1 MPGSRKQN
9 NRASALNTECAIK
22 RKMFLAGNIERSVLH
37 LDMDTFFVSVERLKN
52 NMLFDKPVI
61 IGGMSDRGV
70 VSSCSYEA
78 RKYGVNSAMPVKMA
92 RNLCPDAIFIRGD
105 MEMYSK
111 YSHMVTEIIAERS
124 PLYEKSSID
133 EHYIDLTGMDRF
145 FGCYKWS
152 HELRQHII
160 KETGLP
166 ISIGLS
172 VNKTVSKIA
181 TGEAKPNGEMEVKK
195 EIVLPFLDPLS
206 ISKIPMIGQKTYH
219 TLRSM
224 GIATI
229 YTLRNIPAEMIESL
243 MGKNGIEIWKR
254 ANGIDSNPVIH
265 YSEQK
270 SISTEHTF
278 EKDTTDLVRLNQI
291 LARMVE
297 KIAWELRKQQKLAS
311 CVTVKIRYS
320 NFDTHTLQKR
330 IPYTS
335 FDHVLTDVAKELFG
349 RLYQRRMLIRLIGV
363 RFSHMVRGVQQLDM
377 FDDTPEKVSLYMTID
392 NIRKRFGRDAVRRA
406 VGVMTVREREE
417 KAFKQLENSLKEHK
431 MMEERLKGYMM
442 YGF

>member
-1 MPGSRKQN
+1 
-9 NRASALNTECAIK
+9 
-22 RKMFLAGNIERSVLH
+22 MFLTGNIERSILH
-37 LDMDTFFVSVERLKN
+37 LDLDTFFVSVERLRN
-52 NMLFDKPVI
+52 SRLIGKPVI

-78 RKYGVNSAMPVKMA
+78 RKFGVSSAMPMKLA
-92 RNLCPDAIFIRGD
+92 RNMCPDALVIRGD
-105 MEMYSK
+105 MELYSN
-111 YSHMVTEIIAERS
+111 YSNIVTDIIADRA

-145 FGCYKWS
+145 YGCYKWS
-152 HELRQHII
+152 HELRQYII

-181 TGEAKPNGEMEVKK
+181 TGEAKPNGEREVQK

-206 ISKIPMIGQKTYH
+206 INKIPMIGQKTYH
-219 TLRSM
+219 LLRSM

-229 YTLRNIPAEMIESL
+229 YTLRNIPIEMLDKL

-254 ANGIDSNPVIH
+254 ANGIDSTPVYS

-278 EKDTTDLVRLNQI
+278 EKDTTDMIRLNQ
-291 LARMVE
+291 LLVSMVE
-297 KIAWELRKQQKLAS
+297 KIAFELRKQEKLTS

-335 FDHVLTDVAKELFG
+335 FDNVLAGAAKELFS

-363 RFSHMVRGVQQLDM
+363 RFSNMVRGVQQLDM
-377 FDDTPEKVSLYMTID
+377 FDDTPEKVSLYLAMD
-392 NIRKRFGRDAVRRA
+392 RLRNRFGRDAVRRA
-406 VGVMTVREREE
+406 SGVMTISEREE
-417 KAFKQLENSLKEHK
+417 KALKQLENALKEQN
-431 MMEERLKGYMM
+431 MMEERLKRYW
-442 YGF
+442 F

>member
-1 MPGSRKQN
+1 M
-9 NRASALNTECAIK
+9 LIT
-22 RKMFLAGNIERSVLH
+22 GNIERSVLH
-37 LDMDTFFVSVERLKN
+37 LDLDTFFVSVERLKN
-52 NMLFDKPVI
+52 SRLNGKPVI
-61 IGGMSDRGV
+61 IGGISDRGV

-78 RKYGVNSAMPVKMA
+78 RKFGVSSAMPMKMA
-92 RNLCPDAIFIRGD
+92 RNMCPDAIIIRGD
-105 MEMYSK
+105 MEMYSN
-111 YSHMVTEIIAERS
+111 YSNMVTGIIAEKS

-145 FGCYKWS
+145 YGCYKWS
-152 HELRQHII
+152 HELRQYII

-172 VNKTVSKIA
+172 VNKSVSKIA
-181 TGEAKPNGEMEVKK
+181 AGEAKPNGEIEVKK
-195 EIVLPFLDPLS
+195 ETVHPFLDPLS

-229 YTLRNIPAEMIESL
+229 YTLRNIPAEMLEKL

-254 ANGIDSNPVIH
+254 ANGIDHTPVIS

-278 EKDTTDLVRLNQI
+278 EKDTTDLARLNQ
-291 LARMVE
+291 LLTSMVE
-297 KIAWELRKQQKLAS
+297 KIAYELRRQEKLTS
-311 CVTVKIRYS
+311 CITVKIRYS

-330 IPYTS
+330 IPYTC
-335 FDHVLTDVAKELFG
+335 FDHVLSEIAKELFA

-377 FDDTPEKVSLYMTID
+377 FDDTPEKVNLYMAMD
-392 NIRKRFGRDAVRRA
+392 KLRNRFGRDAVRRA
-406 VGVMTVREREE
+406 AGVMTIQEREE
-417 KAFKQLENSLKEHK
+417 KARRQLENALNEQK